1 MNNILMLSGK
11 IQHRSHK
18 SSGFGLPSLPAK
30 SKPVNVE
37 KIKRIKNELESIL
50 EYWKNDTRFGGAL
63 ITVYYNKIVAK
74 SNRMQVLLKK
84 DNANI
89 NSSIKGSRFEKI
101 DGKIKHV
108 FTYFVSL
115 ETINKTIEILEKCIE
130 ILNDG
135 YNGSINKDEL
145 KKVGELVDFKYSS
158 KLSKSKFMGAIV
170 DINYIEKFT
179 INNFSKADIKND
191 SIVTLYETNINNDE
205 FLRKINVNITR
216 NNKIDDFTYLFGKID
231 LEKIVDNAPFLIAM
245 SVPDMSIIPPI
256 VNNELYKKKLTIVEP
271 TNEPVVGVIDTFF
284 DNDVYF
290 KNWVTE
296 VQVPMLG
303 KNIEITND
311 DKAHGTAVSSIIVD
325 GPSFNDN
332 LQDNCGRFKVK
343 LFEVA
348 KAGKNSAFVL
358 LKNIREIVRNN
369 LDIKVWNISL
379 GSPYEIEEN
388 FISPLAAELDMIQYE
403 YGVIFV
409 VAGTNKEGN
418 VEKIGSPAD
427 SLNSIVVNSVDFDNN
442 PATYTRSG
450 PVLSFFMKPDVSY
463 YGGDKNE
470 KIRVCEP
477 LGEAMVAGTSF
488 AAPWITRKI
497 AFLIYKMRLTKEVA
511 KAMLIDATVKWEFDY
526 KNKNKK
532 GYGIVP
538 IDINEIVS
546 SSDDEI
552 KFIIH
557 GPIEEFETY
566 TYELPIPQNN
576 EKDFPYFARA
586 TLVYFPYCD
595 RNQGVDYT
603 ATELDLHFGRMTR
616 ENKIRSINNN
626 IQMEEEGYASE
637 KEARDLYRKWDNVK
651 HIYDKI
657 TERKIPRK
665 AYTELW
671 GLSLKCAERL
681 GVKKG
686 KGMNFGVVITLKEM
700 FGVNRIEEFFN
711 KCINRGWIVN
721 KLDVENNIEIYNR
734 GDIDIKIE

>member
-1 MNNILMLSGK
+1 MNNALILKGK
-11 IQHRSHK
+11 IQHRPRENG
-18 SSGFGLPSLPAK
+18 GFGQPTLPAK
-30 SKPVNVE
+30 SEPVKVE
-37 KIKRIKNELESIL
+37 KIKKIRMELEKIL

-63 ITVYYNKIVAK
+63 ITVYYNKVVAK

-89 NSSIKGSRFEKI
+89 NSRIKGARFEKI

-135 YNGSINKDEL
+135 YKGSINKDEL
-145 KKVGELVDFKYSS
+145 KKVGELDDFKFSS

-170 DINYIEKFT
+170 DINYVEKF
-179 INNFSKADIKND
+179 IISEFQKENIKND

-205 FLRKINVNITR
+205 FLKEINVNVTKY
-216 NNKIDDFTYLFGKID
+216 NKIDDFTYLLNKTD
-231 LEKIVDNAPFLIAM
+231 LEKIVDNASFLIAM

-256 VNNELYKKKLTIVEP
+256 ANNNLYEKKLTIDEP
-271 TNEPVVGVIDTFF
+271 TNEPVVGVIDTYF
-284 DNDVYF
+284 DNNVYF
-290 KNWVTE
+290 KDWVTE
-296 VQVPMLG
+296 VPMLD
-303 KNIEITND
+303 KNIEITSA
-311 DKAHGTAVSSIIVD
+311 DKNHGTAVSSIIVD
-325 GPSFNDN
+325 GQSFNEK

-348 KAGKNSAFVL
+348 KAGKNSAFIL

-388 FISPLAAELDMIQYE
+388 FISPLAAELDRIQYE

-409 VAGTNKEGN
+409 VAGTNKESD
-418 VEKIGSPAD
+418 VDKIGSPAD

-450 PVLSFFMKPDVSY
+450 PVLSFFMKPDMCY
-463 YGGDKNE
+463 YGGDKNG

-497 AFLIYKMRLTKEVA
+497 AFLIYKMGLTKEVA
-511 KAMLIDATVKWEFDY
+511 KAMLIDATAKWKFDY

-538 IDINEIVS
+538 IDINEIVR

-552 KFIIH
+552 KFIIY
-557 GPIEEFETY
+557 GEIEEFETY
-566 TYELPIPQNN
+566 TYELPIPVNN

-586 TLVYFPYCD
+586 TLAYFPYCD

-603 ATELDLHFGRMTR
+603 ATELDLHFGRMGKD
-616 ENKIRSINNN
+616 NKIKSINNN
-626 IQMEEEGYASE
+626 VQMEEEGYASE

-651 HIYDKI
+651 HICDKI
-657 TERKIPRK
+657 TARKIPRK
-665 AYTELW
+665 SYTELW

-681 GVKKG
+681 GAKKG
-686 KGMNFGVVITLKEM
+686 KGMNFGIVITIKEM
-700 FGVNRIEEFFN
+700 FGVNRIEDFIN
-711 KCINRGWIVN
+711 RCINRGWIVN
-721 KLDVENNIEIYNR
+721 KLDVENFIEIYNR
-734 GDIDIKIE
+734 GENDVKIE